1 MRLVIFDVDGTLVD
15 SQSQII
21 QAMEHAFAV
30 IQHPVPSRQEILGI
44 VGLSLPE
51 AFAELI
57 PQCDND
63 VQLAASEAYKD
74 SFAQNRIAGSK
85 PRFYDGVMDVLT
97 QLRQEDE
104 TLLGIATGKSR
115 RGLTS
120 LCDHYGISDWFQS
133 TQVADDHP
141 SKPNPSMILQTL
153 RDTGVDA
160 SQAVMIGDTSFDMQ
174 MARNANVAGIGVTW
188 GFHPNHRLG
197 DARLLC
203 DTPRDLI
210 SMINNV
216 LEQPNV

>member
-21 QAMEHAFAV
+21 QAMEHAFGV
-30 IQHPVPSRQEILGI
+30 IEQPLPTRQEILGI

-57 PQCDND
+57 PQCDKEI
-63 VQLAASEAYKD
+63 QQKASQAYKD
-74 SFAQNRIAGSK
+74 SFAQNRMAGSK
-85 PRFYDGVMDVLT
+85 PKFYDGMMDVLT
-97 QLRQEDE
+97 KLRHEDE
-104 TLLGIATGKSR
+104 TLLAIATGKSR

-120 LCDHYGISDWFQS
+120 LCDHYGISRWFQS

-160 SQAVMIGDTSFDMQ
+160 SQAVMIGDTSYDMQ
-174 MARNANVAGIGVTW
+174 MARNANVAAIGVTW
-188 GFHPNHRLG
+188 GFHPNQRLG
-197 DARLLC
+197 DAHLLC
-203 DTPRDLI
+203 DDPNELI
-210 SMINNV
+210 PMIEKV